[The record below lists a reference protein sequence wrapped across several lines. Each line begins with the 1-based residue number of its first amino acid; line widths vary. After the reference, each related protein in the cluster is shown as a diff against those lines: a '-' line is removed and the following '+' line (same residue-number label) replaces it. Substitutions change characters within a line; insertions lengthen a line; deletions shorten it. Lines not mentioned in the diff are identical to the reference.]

1 MILRFYDV
9 STGPTQ
15 PWCSTSQEQQPA
27 GSHHPESRSREVTM
41 PRPMAVR
48 CCAVSSQGLA
58 ATLSCA
64 AGFALCDAHCGC
76 SGGVGSMVRVWGAM
90 APARFV
96 LFLLLMAMCFRETCA
111 APWRAPGAG
120 DELGAPFPDD
130 RLDPDFVPVPL
141 GQPRGPAGESAE
153 QNPASEPEGDAGD
166 VTGGGD
172 PGSALSSGTETPADR
187 MGVPPGRALPGHV
200 FPPALEPSWNPSGPE
215 KGKDEPKRGEYSQG
229 SSRLLKELVKEMEK
243 AARGTDQQSEQD
255 ALQEGSHPTLP
266 VSGKGTQA
274 APTTVMPG
282 MNAGTS
288 TKAAVGRSARRRH
301 IAAMVLFSAVLLSA
315 LVLACGAVIWM
326 CQKYV
331 VCKREERAAEQAHP
345 DTN

>member
-27 GSHHPESRSREVTM
+27 GSRHPESRSLEVTM

-120 DELGAPFPDD
+120 GWAEMGHGLSSSGGKKSGCVPTALCHTSLGLAFHGGWCWAGGDGQHRRSRARARGSAAPQGWLQPC
-130 RLDPDFVPVPL
+130 RAMALLLAGWSTAFVV
-141 GQPRGPAGESAE
+141 
-153 QNPASEPEGDAGD
+153 GD
-166 VTGGGD
+166 VLGRAWQMCAGRSVSISA
-172 PGSALSSGTETPADR
+172 PGS
-187 MGVPPGRALPGHV
+187 
-200 FPPALEPSWNPSGPE
+200 W
-215 KGKDEPKRGEYSQG
+215 YS
-229 SSRLLKELVKEMEK
+229 
-243 AARGTDQQSEQD
+243 
-255 ALQEGSHPTLP
+255 P
-266 VSGKGTQA
+266 
-274 APTTVMPG
+274 
-282 MNAGTS
+282 
-288 TKAAVGRSARRRH
+288 
-301 IAAMVLFSAVLLSA
+301 
-315 LVLACGAVIWM
+315 
-326 CQKYV
+326 
-331 VCKREERAAEQAHP
+331 
-345 DTN
+345 

>member
-27 GSHHPESRSREVTM
+27 GSRHPESRSLEVTM

-111 APWRAPGAG
+111 APWRAPGAEPRPTAQRKRQACFPPVLQC
-120 DELGAPFPDD
+120 DLPVHWRPPSKKAPRSCIFFHAVREGCGTWP
-130 RLDPDFVPVPL
+130 
-141 GQPRGPAGESAE
+141 GESIVYAARC
-153 QNPASEPEGDAGD
+153 QP
-166 VTGGGD
+166 TGH
-172 PGSALSSGTETPADR
+172 
-187 MGVPPGRALPGHV
+187 PGHS
-200 FPPALEPSWNPSGPE
+200 A
-215 KGKDEPKRGEYSQG
+215 
-229 SSRLLKELVKEMEK
+229 
-243 AARGTDQQSEQD
+243 
-255 ALQEGSHPTLP
+255 TLGI
-266 VSGKGTQA
+266 VT
-274 APTTVMPG
+274 
-282 MNAGTS
+282 
-288 TKAAVGRSARRRH
+288 
-301 IAAMVLFSAVLLSA
+301 
-315 LVLACGAVIWM
+315 
-326 CQKYV
+326 
-331 VCKREERAAEQAHP
+331 
-345 DTN
+345 

>member
-215 KGKDEPKRGEYSQG
+215 KGKDEPKRGEYSPGLIPSPQG
-229 SSRLLKELVKEMEK
+229 TGE
-243 AARGTDQQSEQD
+243 GNG
-255 ALQEGSHPTLP
+255 EGS
-266 VSGKGTQA
+266 A
-274 APTTVMPG
+274 W
-282 MNAGTS
+282 N
-288 TKAAVGRSARRRH
+288 
-301 IAAMVLFSAVLLSA
+301 
-315 LVLACGAVIWM
+315 
-326 CQKYV
+326 
-331 VCKREERAAEQAHP
+331 
-345 DTN
+345 

>member
-172 PGSALSSGTETPADR
+172 PGSALSSGTETPQIAWECPQGGLCPVMCFLLRWSPAGIPAVRKKER
-187 MGVPPGRALPGHV
+187 MNPKEENTPRAHPV
-200 FPPALEPSWNPSGPE
+200 
-215 KGKDEPKRGEYSQG
+215 
-229 SSRLLKELVKEMEK
+229 SSR
-243 AARGTDQQSEQD
+243 
-255 ALQEGSHPTLP
+255 
-266 VSGKGTQA
+266 
-274 APTTVMPG
+274 
-282 MNAGTS
+282 N
-288 TKAAVGRSARRRH
+288 
-301 IAAMVLFSAVLLSA
+301 
-315 LVLACGAVIWM
+315 W
-326 CQKYV
+326 
-331 VCKREERAAEQAHP
+331 
-345 DTN
+345 

>member
-1 MILRFYDV
+1 
-9 STGPTQ
+9 
-15 PWCSTSQEQQPA
+15 
-27 GSHHPESRSREVTM
+27 
-41 PRPMAVR
+41 
-48 CCAVSSQGLA
+48 
-58 ATLSCA
+58 
-64 AGFALCDAHCGC
+64 
-76 SGGVGSMVRVWGAM
+76 MVRVWGAM

-255 ALQEGSHPTLP
+255 ALQEGQPSHTASL
-266 VSGKGTQA
+266 GQR
-274 APTTVMPG
+274 
-282 MNAGTS
+282 NAGSANNCHARDECRDEHKGCCWQICAKAPHRSDGTVLS
-288 TKAAVGRSARRRH
+288 CAAVCAGAGLWCCDMDVPKIRSVQERRE
-301 IAAMVLFSAVLLSA
+301 SS
-315 LVLACGAVIWM
+315 
-326 CQKYV
+326 
-331 VCKREERAAEQAHP
+331 RAGSS
-345 DTN
+345 